1 MVAVRLDEQA
11 IGQNILILTY
21 REIKRERKK
30 QSHIHRLVMK
40 LPFKL
45 CLFIGILQYQ
55 HVGLVAN
62 FS

>member
-30 QSHIHRLVMK
+30 QSHIHMTCHEIAFQTLLIYWHTTVSACR
-40 LPFKL
+40 FG
-45 CLFIGILQYQ
+45 C
-55 HVGLVAN
+55 
-62 FS
+62 